1 MEFND
6 PRINVFARH
15 TISSVEAGSPE
26 YVGVPNGLNDVNALT
41 YNGGPRNVSR
51 VGALYYE
58 GAITPRGLQVAQGY
72 IMAYPELQFILAE
85 AALEGYIP
93 GGNAA
98 AREYYE
104 AGVKRSEE
112 HTSELQSLMRT
123 SYAV

>member
-41 YNGGPRNVSR
+41 YNGGARNVFR

-58 GAITPRGLQVAQGY
+58 GALTPPGLQVVKVY
-72 IMAYPELQFILAE
+72 IRSYPDLQFILAE
-85 AALEGYIP
+85 AVLEEYIP
-93 GGNAA
+93 GGSAA
-98 AREYYE
+98 AREDTE
-104 AGVKRSEE
+104 AGESDRAGLNSSHYVAT
-112 HTSELQSLMRT
+112 HMQS
-123 SYAV
+123 